1 MGMLILCWSI
11 NIGICLQLRLFDSTV
26 SESYYT
32 NELPLSHVNTRAIV
46 SLVDTQSCLLPK
58 LRAVKRIL
66 SSVTA
71 RFPKKKKK
79 NRARLWYILEHAEV
93 GIESLFAHTVS
104 LQIIERQAPIRE
116 H

>member
-1 MGMLILCWSI
+1 M
-11 NIGICLQLRLFDSTV
+11 
-26 SESYYT
+26 
-32 NELPLSHVNTRAIV
+32 
-46 SLVDTQSCLLPK
+46 LLPG
-58 LRAVKRIL
+58 
-66 SSVTA
+66 
-71 RFPKKKKK
+71 FQKKKK